1 MQTTKISN
9 GVNAYDN
16 ALRQLEKAAKLINLD
31 KEVLARLSSP
41 EKVVMASL
49 PIRMDDGSLQI
60 FQAYRV
66 QYNSARGPYKGGIRF
81 HPQVDLDEVKAL
93 AFWMAIK
100 TAVVGIPMGGAKG
113 GVIVDPKSLSEA
125 ELEKLSRA
133 WVRAFREVIGP
144 EKDIPAPDVYT
155 TPQIMAWMADEYSKL
170 VGKPSLGVVTGK
182 PLEYGGSLGRNSA
195 TAMGGFYVLNQAVDK
210 LGLKINKLK
219 VAIQGFGNAGSI
231 MAKLMYDA
239 GYKVVALADS
249 KAIIFNDKGL
259 DVEAVIAHKEE
270 TKSLARFKDAQEIS
284 KKEFFA
290 LDVDVLVPAALENQI
305 TKDNAN
311 DIKAKLVVE
320 LANGPTTPEA
330 DEIMYKNKVTVIPDV
345 LANAGGVTVSYFEWL
360 QNTSNNYWTEE
371 EVDKE
376 LQERML
382 PSFEVIWEMAENK
395 KTDLRTASFM
405 VALDRIA
412 QAIKIR
418 G

>member
-1 MQTTKISN
+1 M
-9 GVNAYDN
+9 NAYDN
-16 ALRQLEKAAKLINLD
+16 ALRQLEKAAKLIKLD
-31 KEVLARLSSP
+31 KDVLARLSSP

-100 TAVVGIPMGGAKG
+100 AAVVGIPMGGGKG
-113 GVIVDPKSLSEA
+113 GVIVDPKSLSET

-133 WVRAFREVIGP
+133 WIRAFREVIGP

-155 TPQIMAWMADEYSKL
+155 TPQIMAWMADEFSKL
-170 VGKPSLGVVTGK
+170 EGKPSLGVVTGK

-195 TAMGGFYVLNQAVDK
+195 TAMGGFYVLGQAIDK
-210 LGLKINKLK
+210 FGLKTNKLK

-249 KAIIFNDKGL
+249 KGIIYNTRGFNIDKV
-259 DVEAVIAHKEE
+259 VEHKA
-270 TKSLARFKDAQEIS
+270 TKKSLKTFKGAKKIS
-284 KKEFFA
+284 LEEFFA
-290 LDVDVLVPAALENQI
+290 LEVDVLVPAALENQI

-311 DIKAKLVVE
+311 DVKAKFVVE

-330 DEIMYKNKVTVIPDV
+330 DEIMYKNKVIVIPDV

-360 QNTSNNYWTEE
+360 QNLSNNYWTEE

-376 LQERML
+376 LKERMI
-382 PSFEVIWEMAENK
+382 PSFEAIWAMAEDK

-412 QAIKIR
+412 QASKVR

>member
-1 MQTTKISN
+1 M
-9 GVNAYDN
+9 NAYDN
-16 ALRQLEKAAKLINLD
+16 ALRQLEKAANLINLD

-49 PIRMDDGSLQI
+49 PIRMDDGSLKI

-93 AFWMAIK
+93 GFWMTIK
-100 TAVVGIPMGGAKG
+100 CAVVGIPMGGGKG
-113 GVIVDPKSLSEA
+113 GVIVDPKALSLGET
-125 ELEKLSRA
+125 ERLSRA
-133 WVRAFREVIGP
+133 WIRAFREIIGP

-155 TPQIMAWMADEYSKL
+155 TPQIMAWMADEFSKL

-182 PLEYGGSLGRNSA
+182 PIEYGGSLGRGTA
-195 TAMGGFYVLNQAVDK
+195 TATGGFYVLEQAVAK
-210 LGLKINKLK
+210 LGWKKDKLK
-219 VAIQGFGNAGSI
+219 VAIQGFGNAGAI
-231 MAKLMYDA
+231 MAKLLYDA

-249 KAIIFNDKGL
+249 RAIIHNEHGL
-259 DVEAVIAHKEE
+259 DVDSVAQYKEE
-270 TKSLARFKDAQEIS
+270 TKSLGGFKGSKEIS
-284 KKEFFA
+284 REEFFA
-290 LDVDVLVPAALENQI
+290 LDVDILIPAALENQI
-305 TKDNAN
+305 TKDNAGS
-311 DIKAKLVVE
+311 IKAKLVVE

-330 DEIMYKNKVTVIPDV
+330 DEIMYKNNITLVPDV

-360 QNTSNNYWTEE
+360 QNISNNYWSEE

-376 LQERML
+376 LKERMI
-382 PSFEVIWEMAENK
+382 PSFEAIWQMSIDK
-395 KTDLRTASFM
+395 KTALRTAAFM

-412 QAIKIR
+412 QASKVR